1 MVEGEGETG
10 VECKAEKAA
19 LPKETEVAAMHTI
32 NSQQSGQQTN
42 PLLSLTPHPSLITP
56 LSPFPLAKLAFLTS
70 LNRFE
75 VCRPGGVEMRILQHW
90 LRLFNAF

>member
-1 MVEGEGETG
+1 MGGGKERGGKEA
-10 VECKAEKAA
+10 ECKAEKAA

-32 NSQQSGQQTN
+32 NSQQSGQQTS
-42 PLLSLTPHPSLITP
+42 PPTLSLIP
-56 LSPFPLAKLAFLTS
+56 LCLFPLPKLPFLTS

-75 VCRPGGVEMRILQHW
+75 VCRPGGVEMRILQQW

>member
-1 MVEGEGETG
+1 MGGRGGGGDGGRVQGGKG
-10 VECKAEKAA
+10 SAA
-19 LPKETEVAAMHTI
+19 KGNGSRCNAHY
-32 NSQQSGQQTN
+32 QQSTVGAAN
-42 PLLSLTPHPSLITP
+42 ESPSFP
-56 LSPFPLAKLAFLTS
+56 LSSLFIPLPLFSLVKLAFLTS

>member
-1 MVEGEGETG
+1 MGVEREGETG

-42 PLLSLTPHPSLITP
+42 PLLSLSP
-56 LSPFPLAKLAFLTS
+56 LSSPISLFPLAKPGLFDQFEPIRGLQTGRRRNAHFAALAAL
-70 LNRFE
+70 
-75 VCRPGGVEMRILQHW
+75 V
-90 LRLFNAF
+90 

>member
-42 PLLSLTPHPSLITP
+42 PLLSLSP
-56 LSPFPLAKLAFLTS
+56 LSSPISPFSLAKLAFLTS

>member
-1 MVEGEGETG
+1 MSEGETG

-42 PLLSLTPHPSLITP
+42 PLLPLNP
-56 LSPFPLAKLAFLTS
+56 LSSSLSLYPFPKLAFLTS